1 MSRVFQ
7 VLAVPPTAG
16 TLRVGRYGA
25 TVTSETS
32 RTGRQRLA
40 PEVRRRQVLDA
51 AVAVFSEEGFHGA
64 SMDAVAARAGV
75 SKPLVYAHGGSKE
88 ELFAACLHREADRLL
103 DSVTQAA
110 AGGPEGDPR
119 VRLRAAL
126 RAFFHAVTTRRQG
139 WLVLYRQAST
149 GQFAADIAG
158 LRHRIVD
165 RAGVLLA
172 AGIDAAPADV
182 EPFAHTL
189 VGAAEGLADWW
200 LGTGTVAGDDPAG
213 VLADMLMLVVW
224 PGLDALRRT
233 SAASGTPS
241 IAAYPAV
248 SDEG

>member
-1 MSRVFQ
+1 
-7 VLAVPPTAG
+7 
-16 TLRVGRYGA
+16 
-25 TVTSETS
+25 VTSETHPP
-32 RTGRQRLA
+32 GRRRLA

-64 SMDAVAARAGV
+64 SMEAVAARAGV

-103 DSVTQAA
+103 RSVQAA
-110 AGGPEGDPR
+110 AGAPDEDPR

-149 GQFAADIAG
+149 GQFAAEIAD
-158 LRHRIVD
+158 LRRRIVD
-165 RAGVLLA
+165 RAATLLA
-172 AGIDAAPADV
+172 AGVEAAPADV

-200 LGTGTVAGDDPAG
+200 LGAGTLDGDDPAG
-213 VLADMLMLVVW
+213 DLADTLMLVVW
-224 PGLDALRRT
+224 PGLDALRHT
-233 SAASGTPS
+233 AVVPGTPS

-248 SDEG
+248 SGER